1 MNKTDLVKIK
11 VPGKPEFIKVCRSA
25 ALATASLV
33 GFDVDTVD
41 EIGMAVFEACKVVTC
56 HGYDCWCSEYEMDI
70 RTEDDGLTIEILSSG
85 SHTVEKDCEI
95 CLDCPSEGDLG
106 ISIINSIMDSVS
118 IENTD
123 DGGKKIILVKKNAR

>member
-11 VPGKPEFIKVCRSA
+11 VLGKPEFIKVCRSA

-56 HGYDCWCSEYEMDI
+56 REYEMDI

-85 SHTVEKDCEI
+85 SHTVEKNCEI
-95 CLDCPSEGDLG
+95 CLDCPNEGDLG

-123 DGGKKIILVKKNAR
+123 DGGKKITLVKKNAR